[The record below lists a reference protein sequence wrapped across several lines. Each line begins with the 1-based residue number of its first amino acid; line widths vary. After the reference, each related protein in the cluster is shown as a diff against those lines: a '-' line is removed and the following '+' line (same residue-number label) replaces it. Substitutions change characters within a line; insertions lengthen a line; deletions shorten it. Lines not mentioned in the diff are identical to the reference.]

1 MLNFSKIKVLSI
13 YFIFLLI
20 GFFALLNIQGDDS
33 KLINKKINLGLDLQG
48 GSYLLLEIQTDSLIE
63 DRLQDKVI
71 PLKKALKKN
80 NIKFSSF
87 LVSDKE
93 ILFDIDEKNS
103 EKFELLFFSKKD
115 NQFNSYIDKYN
126 TFELDIKIEKNK
138 AKVFSK
144 YGVLTIDNAA
154 LKQSIEIVRERIDD
168 VGTRTNYFTKRA
180 KRILVELP
188 GLKNPDRVKN
198 Y

>member
-33 KLINKKINLGLDLQG
+33 KLINKKVNLGLDLQG

-126 TFELDIKIEKNK
+126 TFELDLKIEKNK
-138 AKVFSK
+138 AKVFFSK

-154 LKQSIEIVRERIDD
+154 LKQSIEIVRRSIDD
-168 VGTRTNYFTKRA
+168 VGTKEPT
-180 KRILVELP
+180 ILQ
-188 GLKNPDRVKN
+188 R
-198 Y
+198 